1 MRLRNKILAVLLSVM
16 VCVSLFSCKTAPT
29 IADLTPSPAATP
41 TPTATPSPTPTP
53 TPAPTPEPDVR
64 DFVPGTNDENGYHSD
79 FFRFGFLV
87 PTGYESSDRSFI
99 NEENSVDSSLTD
111 PETIRKALIMQLKT
125 QEILYDFLAGNTDK
139 QCTIQVLV
147 RDFTADEFIF
157 QSEAEFLEYLEPVL
171 LSTEEKDHN
180 ENLVRTTVILGGEE
194 HPLYQYDTLLNGIQ
208 MKGMIFTIKRGTT
221 FAIIQMTAVAQ
232 DEIEYVLKSLYTLP

>member
-1 MRLRNKILAVLLSVM
+1 M
-16 VCVSLFSCKTAPT
+16 
-29 IADLTPSPAATP
+29 
-41 TPTATPSPTPTP
+41 
-53 TPAPTPEPDVR
+53 
-64 DFVPGTNDENGYHSD
+64 
-79 FFRFGFLV
+79 

-99 NEENSVDSSLTD
+99 NEENRVDPSLTD
-111 PETIRKALIMQLKT
+111 PESIRKALIMQLKK
-125 QEILYDFLAGNTDK
+125 QEILYDYLAGNTDK

-147 RDFTADEFIF
+147 RDFTADEYIF

-171 LSTEEKDHN
+171 LSTKEKDHN

-194 HPLYQYDTLLNGIQ
+194 HPLYQYDVLLNGIQ